1 MFQVIVF
8 AGTTE
13 GYEISRFLSEHG
25 VSTYVSVATEYGTRS
40 LAPGPCLEIAHGRLT
55 EPAMEQLFRELS
67 PSLVIDATHPY
78 AAVVTES
85 VKQACSSTGIPYY
98 RILREEGRRAEDAV
112 YVESTEEA
120 VRFLSQ
126 TEGNVLLTT
135 GSKELKAYTALPDYK
150 ERLFARVLSLPEVL
164 LQCTDLGFV
173 GKHLIG
179 MQGPF
184 SQELNEAMLKQFD
197 CRYLVTKDTGKSG
210 GFQEK
215 VDAAFHCG
223 VVPVIIGRPLKEE
236 GVSLPDARKELGR
249 RFGFA
254 VKPHVTLLGIG
265 MGDEKTLT
273 IEGREALKEADL
285 LIGARRMADSV
296 RMPHHQVLYE
306 YRADVIASYI
316 KDHPE
321 YQNVVVALSG
331 DVGFYSGARNL
342 LNILGEDT
350 RLICGISSV
359 VYFMAKIRLSWDD
372 AKIVSSHGRYC
383 NLISLIR
390 FHHKVFSILGT
401 GDGVKVLSRKLTA
414 YGMGDVLLYVGENL
428 SYNNEVVFSKR
439 AADLTDYEGDPL
451 SVVCA
456 VNPSPESYPAT
467 HGLPDEAF
475 LRGRAPMT
483 KEEIRTVS
491 LSKLMLREDSVCYD
505 VGAGTGSVS
514 IEMALRASQGK
525 VYAIEKKE
533 DALELIRQNK
543 VHFAA
548 DNLEIIAGTAPDAMA
563 GLPAPTHAFIGGSSG
578 NLDAIIEMLL
588 ARNPDVRIVIN
599 CITLE
604 TVSEAL
610 SIVKKIDFQDVD
622 IVCISAARS
631 KSVASYHM
639 MMGENPI
646 YIITCQR
653 TTYEQNN

>member
-428 SYNNEVVFSKR
+428 SYKNEVVFSKR